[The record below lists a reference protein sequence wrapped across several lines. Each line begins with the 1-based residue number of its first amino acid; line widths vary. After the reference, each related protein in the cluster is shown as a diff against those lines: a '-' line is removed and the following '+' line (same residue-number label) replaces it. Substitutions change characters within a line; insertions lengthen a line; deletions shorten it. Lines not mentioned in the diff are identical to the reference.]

1 MAPLSWN
8 RTLEPVASVAVA
20 SPPPGKENVFSRLA
34 RVPPWLDRLF
44 VLTVVIPTV
53 ASIVYFGVVAS
64 DVFVS
69 ESRFVVRSPQR
80 QAQTSVVGALLQ
92 GTGFARAQDD
102 TYPVIDYVQSR
113 DALTELNAKNYVFD
127 SYSRQGD
134 FLSRFQAHLDPS
146 FENLWKYYK
155 NRIVTVELDSTS
167 AITTLQ
173 VRAFTAQ
180 AAVDINEKLIEM
192 SERLVN
198 RMNQRAASDSIHFAK
213 LQADEAASK
222 AKDAAAALASYRNT
236 NTVFDPERQSAL
248 QLQQV
253 TALQGQLFAAQTQ
266 LTQLQ
271 SISPQNPQ
279 VPVLKT
285 SIASLQQQVREAN
298 SDVTGGK
305 RSLSAKAGAYA
316 RLQLDSQFADK
327 QLASAMAALD
337 GARADAQRKQLYLER
352 LIQPNRPDVAI
363 EPKRLRGIATVFVLG
378 LVAWASLS
386 LLLASVREHRD

>member
-1 MAPLSWN
+1 M
-8 RTLEPVASVAVA
+8 EPVASAAVA
-20 SPPPGKENVFSRLA
+20 SPPPGKESVFSRLA

-53 ASIVYFGVVAS
+53 ASVVYFGVVAS

-113 DALTELNAKNYVFD
+113 DALTELNTKNYIFD
-127 SYSRQGD
+127 AYSRQGD
-134 FLSRFQAHLDPS
+134 FLSRFQSRLDPS

-180 AAVDINEKLIEM
+180 AAVDINEQLIEM

-198 RMNQRAASDSIHFAK
+198 RMNQRAASDSIHFAQ
-213 LQADEAASK
+213 LQADESASK
-222 AKDAAAALASYRNT
+222 AKDAGAALASYRNT

-253 TALQGQLFAAQTQ
+253 TGLQGQLFAAQTQ

-285 SIASLQQQVREAN
+285 SIASLEQQVREAN
-298 SDVTGGK
+298 SGVTGGK
-305 RSLSAKAGAYA
+305 QSLSAKAGAYA